1 MKEGGSTEHSVTEMW
16 SNQHRKWVMFDP
28 ASNMTLETNGVPL
41 NAWEIRQEWFYRGGT
56 NLVFVV
62 GKERKKYRKANL
74 PIVLGRFPEFE
85 RIGKLDWLA
94 AITGAP

>member
-28 ASNMTLETNGVPL
+28 TSNMTLETNGVPL

-56 NLVFVV
+56 NLVFVM
-62 GKERKKYRKANL
+62 GKERKKYRKTNL

>member
-1 MKEGGSTEHSVTEMW
+1 MVLSRRHE
-16 SNQHRKWVMFDP
+16 P
-28 ASNMTLETNGVPL
+28 
-41 NAWEIRQEWFYRGGT
+41 
-56 NLVFVV
+56 VFVM
-62 GKERKKYRKANL
+62 GKERKKYRKTNL